1 MPQLN
6 DRATIAP
13 VIELLT
19 QTTERGGWRRAT
31 ITPARG
37 TAPYQRITAIP
48 VRTER
53 QGPAIKLITR
63 DEKRETTAMVALE
76 DWPARLEQL
85 LAGSALNLDVIARDY
100 EWHARLTRSGRWLL
114 SKGRLSSPRDEA
126 EDEGQPELPAH
137 DRKRSHPLDPEDPE
151 VQALFIETGLFGKKG
166 RLLGEAADKYRQVQ
180 HYLELLR
187 PLTVWQAD
195 GPVRVVDAGCGK
207 AYLSLALYLWA
218 KQQGK
223 QLELTGVDAS
233 ADIVGPVAES
243 AKRLGYDRAR
253 LETRSIAE
261 FTENRKQPV
270 DLLVSLHACDT
281 ATDEALAAGVRL
293 GAKAIVLVPCCH
305 HELTEQIERARKSGE
320 LPAEGTWGA
329 TLGPG
334 LLRHRLADV
343 VTDSLRGAA
352 LEALGYRVDIAEFVS
367 PDVTARNLMIRAQKR
382 SPGPGAERAAKTAYR
397 QYRSLALEWS
407 VAPSME
413 RLLGEHWPPPFA
425 DEVEAEMLARFEEAE
440 EE

>member
-6 DRATIAP
+6 DRETIAP

-19 QTTERGGWRRAT
+19 KDVERGNWRQAT

-37 TAPYQRITAIP
+37 TAPYQRVTAIP

-53 QGPAIKLITR
+53 RGPAIKLITR
-63 DEKRETTAMVALE
+63 EEKRETTAMVALE
-76 DWPARLEQL
+76 EWPARLEL
-85 LAGSALNLDVIARDY
+85 LLGGSALNLDVIARDV
-100 EWHARLTRSGRWLL
+100 EWHARLTRGGRWLL
-114 SKGRLSSPRDEA
+114 SKGRPSMSRDDADAEA
-126 EDEGQPELPAH
+126 EPELAPH
-137 DRKRSHPLDPEDPE
+137 DRRRSHPLDPDNAD

-187 PLTVWQAD
+187 PLTIWQTD
-195 GPVRVVDAGCGK
+195 RPVRVVDAGCGK

-218 KQQGK
+218 TQQGK
-223 QLELTGVDAS
+223 QIELTGVDAN
-233 ADIVGPVAES
+233 AEIVGPVSES

-253 LETRSIAE
+253 FETRSIAD
-261 FTENRKQPV
+261 FADQRQQPF

-305 HELTEQIERARKSGE
+305 HELTEQVERARKAGQ
-320 LPAEGTWGA
+320 LPAEATWEA

-343 VTDSLRGAA
+343 VTDSLRGVA

-382 SPGPGAERAAKTAYR
+382 SSGPGAERAARDAYR

-407 VAPSME
+407 VSPSME

-425 DEVEAEMLARFEEAE
+425 DEVEAELLAEFEEV
-440 EE
+440 

>member
-1 MPQLN
+1 MPQID

-13 VIELLT
+13 VIALLT
-19 QTTERGGWRRAT
+19 KNVERGEWLRAT

-37 TAPYQRITAIP
+37 TAPYQRVTAIP

-53 QGPAIKLITR
+53 QGAAIKLITR
-63 DEKRETTAMVALE
+63 DEKRETTAMVSIE
-76 DWPARLEQL
+76 DWPSRLDL
-85 LAGSALNLDVIARDY
+85 LLGGSALNLDVIARDH
-100 EWHARLTRSGRWLL
+100 EWHARLTRGGRWLL
-114 SKGRLSSPRDEA
+114 SKGRPSAARPEGDDE
-126 EDEGQPELPAH
+126 EPELAPH
-137 DRKRSHPLDPEDPE
+137 DRKRVHALDPEDPD
-151 VQALFIETGLFGKKG
+151 VQALFIETGLFGKRG
-166 RLLGEAADKYRQVQ
+166 TLLGEAAAKYRQVQ

-187 PLTVWQAD
+187 PLTVWQSS

-223 QLELTGVDAS
+223 AIELTGVDAN
-233 ADIVGPVAES
+233 AEIVGPVAES
-243 AKRLGYDRAR
+243 AKRLNYGGAR
-253 LETRSIAE
+253 FETRAIAD
-261 FTENRKQPV
+261 FTEERKQPV

-305 HELTEQIERARKSGE
+305 HELTEQIERARKANQ
-320 LPAEGTWGA
+320 LPAEATWGA
-329 TLGPG
+329 TIGPG

-382 SPGPGAERAAKTAYR
+382 STGPGTEKAARLAYR
-397 QYRSLALEWS
+397 QYRSLSLEWS
-407 VAPSME
+407 VAPSLE
-413 RLLGEHWPPPFA
+413 RLLGDHWPPPFA
-425 DEVEAEMLARFEEAE
+425 DEVEAEMLAEFEAPE

>member
-1 MPQLN
+1 MPQTN
-6 DRATIAP
+6 DRATIEP
-13 VIELLT
+13 VIQLLT
-19 QTTERGGWRRAT
+19 HDVERGGWRRAT
-31 ITPARG
+31 ITPVRG
-37 TAPYQRITAIP
+37 TAPYQRVTAIP

-53 QGPAIKLITR
+53 RGPAIKLITR
-63 DEKRETTAMVALE
+63 DDKRETTAMVSLE
-76 DWPARLEQL
+76 EWPARLEL
-85 LAGSALNLDVIARDY
+85 LLGGSALNLDVIARDA
-100 EWHARLTRSGRWLL
+100 EWHARLTRGGRWLL
-114 SKGRLSSPRDEA
+114 SKGRLSVARDESD
-126 EDEGQPELPAH
+126 EDEEPELVAH
-137 DRKRSHPLDPEDPE
+137 DRKRSHPLDPDDAE

-166 RLLGEAADKYRQVQ
+166 RLLGETADKYRQVQ

-187 PLTVWQAD
+187 PLTVWQSEGAI
-195 GPVRVVDAGCGK
+195 RVVDAGCGK

-223 QLELTGVDAS
+223 HLELTGVDAN
-233 ADIVGPVAES
+233 AEIVEPVAES

-253 LETRSIAE
+253 FETRSIAE
-261 FTENRKQPV
+261 FTESRKQPV

-305 HELTEQIERARKSGE
+305 HELTEQVERARKANQ
-320 LPAEGTWGA
+320 LPAEATWGSA
-329 TLGPG
+329 LGPG

-367 PDVTARNLMIRAQKR
+367 PEVTARNLMIRAQKR
-382 SPGPGAERAAKTAYR
+382 SSGPGAERAARTAYR

-413 RLLGEHWPPPFA
+413 RLLGQHWPPPFA
-425 DEVEAEMLARFEEAE
+425 DEVEAELLAEFEEAQE
-440 EE
+440 E

>member
-1 MPQLN
+1 MPKLS

-19 QTTERGGWRRAT
+19 AGAERGEWLRCT

-37 TAPYQRITAIP
+37 TAPYQRVTAIP
-48 VRTER
+48 TRMEGRGT
-53 QGPAIKLITR
+53 AIKLITR
-63 DEKRETTAMVALE
+63 DPKRETTSIVALE
-76 DWPARLEQL
+76 DWPSQLDLL
-85 LAGSALNLDVIARDY
+85 LAGSALNLDVIARDV

-114 SKGRLSSPRDEA
+114 SKGRPSMIR
-126 EDEGQPELPAH
+126 EDVEEGPEPH
-137 DRKRSHPLDPEDPE
+137 DRKKVHPLSPEDLD
-151 VQALFIETGLFGKKG
+151 VQQLFIETGLFGKNG
-166 RLLGEAADKYRQVQ
+166 RLLGDAAAKYRQVQ

-187 PLTVWQAD
+187 PLTVWQSN

-223 QLELTGVDAS
+223 KVELTGFDAN
-233 ADIVGPVAES
+233 AEIVEPVAES
-243 AKRLGYDRAR
+243 AKRLGYEGATF
-253 LETRSIAE
+253 ETRSIAV
-261 FTENRKQPV
+261 FTEEREQPV

-293 GAKAIVLVPCCH
+293 GANAIVLVPCCH
-305 HELTEQIERARKSGE
+305 HELTEQIERARKASQ
-320 LPAEGTWGA
+320 LPAEATWGA
-329 TLGPG
+329 TIGPG

-367 PDVTARNLMIRAQKR
+367 PEVTARNLMIRAQKR
-382 SPGPGAERAAKTAYR
+382 SPGPGAERAAKLAYR
-397 QYRSLALEWS
+397 HYRSQALEWS
-407 VAPSME
+407 VAPALE

-425 DEVEAEMLARFEEAE
+425 DEVEEEMLAAFEGVGE
-440 EE
+440 E

>member
-1 MPQLN
+1 MPESN
-6 DRATIAP
+6 ASRTIAP

-19 QTTERGGWRRAT
+19 SGAASGEWSRAT
-31 ITPARG
+31 VTPARG
-37 TAPYQRITAIP
+37 SAPYQRVTAIP

-53 QGPAIKLITR
+53 SGPAIKLITR
-63 DEKRETTAMVALE
+63 DARRETTSVVSLE
-76 DWPARLEQL
+76 EWPARLDEL
-85 LAGSALNLDVIARDY
+85 LGGSALNLDVIARDH
-100 EWHARLTRSGRWLL
+100 EWHARLTRGGRWLL
-114 SKGRLSSPRDEA
+114 SKGRRSTPRPDTDDE
-126 EDEGQPELPAH
+126 EPELPPH
-137 DRKRSHPLDPEDPE
+137 DRKRSHPLDPDDPQ
-151 VQALFIETGLFGKKG
+151 VQQLFIETGLFGKKG
-166 RLLGEAADKYRQVQ
+166 TLLGEAAAKYRQVQ

-187 PLTVWQAD
+187 PLTAWQGD
-195 GPVRVVDAGCGK
+195 GPVGVVDAGCGK

-223 QLELTGVDAS
+223 SIELTGVDAN
-233 ADIVGPVAES
+233 AEIVGPVAES
-243 AKRLGYDRAR
+243 ARRLGYEGAR
-253 LETRSIAE
+253 FETESIADFAE
-261 FTENRKQPV
+261 KRKEPV

-293 GAKAIVLVPCCH
+293 EAKAIVLVPCCH
-305 HELTEQIERARKSGE
+305 HELTAQIERARKANQ
-320 LPAEGTWGA
+320 LPAEGTWQA
-329 TLGPG
+329 ALGPG
-334 LLRHRLADV
+334 LLRHRLAGV

-367 PDVTARNLMIRAQKR
+367 PEVTARNLMIRAQKR
-382 SPGPGAERAAKTAYR
+382 ASGPGAERAAKTAYR

-425 DEVEAEMLARFEEAE
+425 EEVEAEILAEFEDAE